1 MAKNNQPTIQ
11 PVPREAI
18 ADVRGESEFVELLR
32 RELSWPIPE
41 RLERLDEVVIP
52 LDLQQDFGF
61 PAGED
66 RIRVS
71 RLFSLS
77 EDQPWGIFLFEFKTK
92 RPYMTHLRRL
102 LRVLGS
108 RRTLREGDP
117 IWNRSDLLFI
127 CTRDWT
133 EYQFVHFAGEK
144 PESAV
149 ISSFGWTGPEDPFL
163 HTLCKHNLPLLRLPE
178 TDDTGKID
186 PEKWRSQ
193 WSNAFNIK
201 PVTDE
206 FYRTLKEVF
215 DAVQSGVKGLKGEN
229 RRFFAELL
237 VNRLIFLK
245 FVEKKGW
252 LAGDTDYLF
261 NRFKQH
267 GRKNY
272 WRNFLF
278 HFFFEGLNT
287 EPRQRTPKVKELL
300 GDVPFLN
307 AELFSKSDKWDDEAV
322 EVVNNV
328 FDLVF
333 DKLLNP
339 YNFTVCETSPLDVEV
354 AFNQDLLGYGYE
366 ELIADQHG
374 QGAYYTHPTEV
385 NLMCRESLRAYLE
398 ARCPEVDK
406 EIIGKLVYGELSE
419 SASIAPPPHHDLLQ
433 LYQALHEVTV
443 VDPALG
449 SGTFPV
455 AMMKHLFLCLTTL
468 GAMLKGV
475 AAFQSKIKSQ
485 ALTDPADAFSL
496 KLHII
501 EKSLYGCDIDYFAV
515 QIAKLRFWIELMVNC
530 DKPSALPN
538 FDFKLVVGDA
548 LVSVVGTTSDGK
560 PIALENILGHPTKGQ
575 QSLNK
580 IYVEQYAELKRK
592 YFAVKASD
600 ECEELRTQI
609 EEAKEKL
616 LINLGISIPKSRRTD
631 KHVLWQ
637 IDFAEIFSG
646 ENPGFDIAIA
656 NPPYLRQE
664 LIDKTFIAFDIPVT
678 KVILRTLYQKMLTE
692 DVDGKADIFI
702 YFFFRSLMLLRQDRG
717 VQCFICST
725 SWMDDDFG
733 APLQKYLSKNCS
745 VGHVFENQEKRSF
758 ESADINA
765 AISIFTHTMENKVDA
780 EFNFVSFGKTIVPAP
795 FDAIDSSGKI
805 NDKFYKRTRVAKKD
819 LFPQL
824 GKHNVL
830 IKNGKWGTR
839 FLRMP
844 SCLKKLIDLN
854 KEKFV
859 FLGDLC
865 SFEYGTKP
873 GIVEFFILDT
883 EKIKH
888 YGIEE
893 QFIHPIIT
901 STREIEN
908 LTIEKKKISKFVF
921 SCPHSKSFLR
931 SNKLRGALSYIEWG
945 EAQISVKGASHTVA
959 GIPWPDV
966 TSVSTNKP
974 YWYSVRLKKPG
985 HFVVPALIRER
996 FFYAQNRHR
1005 LYDTNMFYHGTFDDE
1020 TDVELSC
1027 AILNS
1032 TITYF
1037 VTEVYGRLNI
1047 GGRLNL
1053 YGTEYLQLPILSPQ
1067 KVDILSKNR
1076 ILEAYNALSIKNVM
1090 PITEEIN
1097 KEERKVLDME
1107 IIRGLNLHK
1116 AVSIELI
1123 YESFCEMVFNRIQRE
1138 TSEGN

>member
-163 HTLCKHNLPLLRLPE
+163 HTLCKHNLPLLHLPQPDE
-178 TDDTGKID
+178 AGKID

-193 WSNAFNIK
+193 WSDAFNIK

-206 FYRTLKEVF
+206 FYRTLKGVF

-252 LAGDTDYLF
+252 LDGDTDYLF

-287 EPRQRTPKVKELL
+287 EPKQRTSKVKDLL
-300 GDVPFLN
+300 GNVPFLN

-328 FDLVF
+328 FDLLF

-398 ARCPEVDK
+398 ARCPDVDK

-419 SASIAPPPHHDLLQ
+419 SASMSPPPHHDLLQ

-485 ALTDPADAFSL
+485 ALTDPDDAFSL

-548 LVSVVGTTSDGK
+548 LVSVVGTTPDGK

-575 QSLNK
+575 LSLNK
-580 IYVEQYAELKRK
+580 IYVDQYAELKRK
-592 YFAVKASD
+592 YFSVKDSD
-600 ECEELRTQI
+600 ECEALRTQI

-664 LIDKTFIAFDIPVT
+664 LIDESFKEFMLLSS
-678 KVILRTLYQKMLTE
+678 KNILRSLYDNILKTKINGQSDLYC
-692 DVDGKADIFI
+692 
-702 YFFFRSLMLLRQDRG
+702 YFFYRALMLLRREHG
-717 VQCFICST
+717 VFCFICSN
-725 SWMDDDFG
+725 SWLDVSFG
-733 APLQKYLSKNCS
+733 YELQKFLLDS
-745 VGHVFENQEKRSF
+745 VYIRGILENQFRRSF
-758 ESADINA
+758 DQADINTTINFFTTVSEPSKTMA
-765 AISIFTHTMENKVDA
+765 HFISTDN
-780 EFNFVSFGKTIVPAP
+780 FNSILRDGVPNTIGVKRESKNR
-795 FDAIDSSGKI
+795 FISKLNDDLKRYLTRSKDS
-805 NDKFYKRTRVAKKD
+805 
-819 LFPQL
+819 
-824 GKHNVL
+824 
-830 IKNGKWGTR
+830 GKWGSL
-839 FLRMP
+839 FLRAP
-844 SCLKKLIDLN
+844 DVYIEVLN
-854 KEKFV
+854 RLNDRLL
-859 FLGDLC
+859 FLGDIAK
-865 SFEYGTKP
+865 YYR
-873 GIVEFFILDT
+873 GITTGNNEFFLLSKKDALDFKLPEYLLAPT
-883 EKIKH
+883 VS
-888 YGIEE
+888 
-893 QFIHPIIT
+893 
-901 STREIEN
+901 STREIETLSISEEN
-908 LTIEKKKISKFVF
+908 IEKCLFLCPFSLSELSQMDMKPAVDYIKRFASEKTSKQGKHTKAGV
-921 SCPHSKSFLR
+921 SITQASTLKGRKQWWTL
-931 SNKLRGALSYIEWG
+931 NDKRGGHL
-945 EAQISVKGASHTVA
+945 V
-959 GIPWPDV
+959 IP
-966 TSVSTNKP
+966 
-974 YWYSVRLKKPG
+974 RL
-985 HFVVPALIRER
+985 LRER
-996 FFYAQNRHR
+996 FYIATNETHR
-1005 LYDTNMFYHGTFDDE
+1005 IRTTDMFFNIVFNEGI
-1020 TDVELSC
+1020 DVEVASAL
-1027 AILNS
+1027 ANS
-1032 TITYF
+1032 AITYF
-1037 VTEVYGRLNI
+1037 FIEILGRINV
-1047 GGRLNL
+1047 GGRINFYGPEIQELLLIKPTLFEGIKRAELLERFYFLQSKKIEMIRNEVNDPKRIAFDRYVFETAGIADL
-1053 YGTEYLQLPILSPQ
+1053 YDSVVKYLISSVSQRVSRE
-1067 KVDILSKNR
+1067 KDIS
-1076 ILEAYNALSIKNVM
+1076 
-1090 PITEEIN
+1090 
-1097 KEERKVLDME
+1097 
-1107 IIRGLNLHK
+1107 
-1116 AVSIELI
+1116 
-1123 YESFCEMVFNRIQRE
+1123 
-1138 TSEGN
+1138 